1 MFLASFQLF
10 EPQIKFPFWSVS
22 AFCWNDSIGSC
33 VAVIWRLGIAWPTP
47 QPRRQVNGTK
57 CAPHFDTG
65 LEAPRLHS
73 FLHQLICPKPVF
85 AACLAPSAASARW
98 IWSFLP
104 RHPGCSENTTSNFMT
119 SGTAGCQHQRC
130 RCVKSYLFCSLIFLW
145 RKPSIYKVHLFSHS
159 LDPNTHTKLIK
170 SRYLAGPVWLAVVD
184 VKCFKLTLNHCVPHI
199 RPCMQGT
206 LAQRCAIRKSIM
218 CGHHFFVS
226 DGAQSYPAWESR
238 SKGFETQHSEGW
250 TYAFC
255 ALIGYE
261 ISSIPFQSYIP
272 ITNVQSI

>member
-1 MFLASFQLF
+1 M
-10 EPQIKFPFWSVS
+10 
-22 AFCWNDSIGSC
+22 
-33 VAVIWRLGIAWPTP
+33 IWRLGIAWPTP

-159 LDPNTHTKLIK
+159 LDPNTHKTHQISISCWPSMACSGGCKMLQTYIK
-170 SRYLAGPVWLAVVD
+170 SLCPSHPPMHAR
-184 VKCFKLTLNHCVPHI
+184 H
-199 RPCMQGT
+199 PCT
-206 LAQRCAIRKSIM
+206 ALR
-218 CGHHFFVS
+218 
-226 DGAQSYPAWESR
+226 
-238 SKGFETQHSEGW
+238 HSEKHHVW
-250 TYAFC
+250 PSFLC
-255 ALIGYE
+255 VWWCPI
-261 ISSIPFQSYIP
+261 ISGLRITVERIRNATLWRLDLRFLRPDWIWNIINPFSILH
-272 ITNVQSI
+272 TNHKCPVNLS